1 LVSKTAGQVLPS
13 CVRVPP
19 WPPAATVE
27 AFPSPPVPAGPTT
40 AARPVSISPR
50 AAASNRVRPSAHQ
63 GRPRPDSSRS
73 SQQADPTAQER
84 TLASRPRPRPIPPLR
99 SCWILP
105 TPDPTPPSL
114 SASLAGPG
122 ARRGGGGHRGSSA
135 GRESAPPVRGHGA
148 RQGRHRHR
156 LRYAPRPPRGGS
168 PRPPRFLRLP
178 PCTWSFDSGGSLA

>member
-1 LVSKTAGQVLPS
+1 MCPCLRGHQQQQWKHSPSLRCAKGPRLPL
-13 CVRVPP
+13 
-19 WPPAATVE
+19 A
-27 AFPSPPVPAGPTT
+27 PSRSAP
-40 AARPVSISPR
+40 
-50 AAASNRVRPSAHQ
+50 AAASHRVRPSAHQ

-73 SQQADPTAQER
+73 RQQADPTAQER
-84 TLASRPRPRPIPPLR
+84 TLAPASRPRLRPIPR
-99 SCWILP
+99 SCWI
-105 TPDPTPPSL
+105 PTPPHPL

-122 ARRGGGGHRGSSA
+122 ARHGGGGGHRGSA
-135 GRESAPPVRGHGA
+135 GRASAPPVRGHGA